1 MNERKE
7 GSQETGRERRE
18 LREMGGGTIYRI
30 KSRVFGSVFFSK

>member
-18 LREMGGGTIYRI
+18 QREKGEGRREMEGACQGLG
-30 KSRVFGSVFFSK
+30 